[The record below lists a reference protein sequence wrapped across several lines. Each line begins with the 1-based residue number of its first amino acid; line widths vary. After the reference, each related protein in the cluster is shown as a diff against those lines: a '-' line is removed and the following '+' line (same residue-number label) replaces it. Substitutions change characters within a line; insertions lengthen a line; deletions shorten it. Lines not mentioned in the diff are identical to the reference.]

1 MFDDVNGKMVELT
14 SPSQYTFAPDAVHGL
29 PSSFSC
35 VPSRVIGRV
44 CSCSS
49 SFFSFLES
57 MGQACTLRRTESTVI
72 RVRDLMIADWSNV
85 PDYEE
90 FESRT
95 SVGDLPS
102 YVFPLQHSASNLPK
116 ILIRGCCRAMPS

>member
-1 MFDDVNGKMVELT
+1 
-14 SPSQYTFAPDAVHGL
+14 
-29 PSSFSC
+29 
-35 VPSRVIGRV
+35 
-44 CSCSS
+44 
-49 SFFSFLES
+49 
-57 MGQACTLRRTESTVI
+57 MGQACALRRTESTVI

-90 FESRT
+90 FELTT

-102 YVFPLQHSASNLPK
+102 YVFPLQYSASNLHE